1 MSSLLE
7 QIDLPFIIESLIKI
21 AIVFVMGLLSPV
33 SMNWVERRLL
43 AVMQNRLGPNRV
55 GPFGLLQSVADG
67 IKFLFKEDI
76 IPLAVNKWL
85 YVFAPV
91 VAVIPAFMATIV
103 YPLGPAGVELPF
115 ISQLIGKPVDL
126 FVTHFNVA
134 LLYVLAVTSLGVY
147 GIVLGGWAS
156 NSKYSL
162 LGGLRSSAQMISY
175 ELALSLSL
183 IAVII
188 HAGSLDLTKIVEQQ
202 ATTYWFGLI
211 PKWNIIAIPFAG
223 LFAFIIYLISAIA
236 ETNRVPFDLPE
247 AETELV
253 AGFHTEY
260 SSSLKFAMFFMAE
273 YVNMLTVSVLASALF
288 LGGWSGPGVNA
299 LPWLGPLYFLFKV
312 LLFMLLYIWLRGTL
326 PRFRYD
332 QLMNFGWKFLLPAA
346 LLNLVFAAVLG
357 VMDWHL

>member
-1 MSSLLE
+1 MSSLL
-7 QIDLPFIIESLIKI
+7 QSIDLKFIIEALIKI
-21 AIVFVMGLLSPV
+21 AIVFVIGLLSPV
-33 SMNWVERRLL
+33 SMNWVERRAL
-43 AVMQNRLGPNRV
+43 ALMQNRLGPNRV
-55 GPFGLLQSVADG
+55 GPYGLLQSVADG

-85 YVFAPV
+85 YILAPV
-91 VAVIPAFMATIV
+91 VAVIPAFMVGIV
-103 YPLGPAGVELPF
+103 YPFGPEVNLPY
-115 ISQLIGKPVDL
+115 IGPVKL
-126 FVTHFNVA
+126 YVTNFNIG
-134 LLYVLAVTSLGVY
+134 LLYVIAMTSLGIY

-183 IAVII
+183 IAVVLQ
-188 HAGSLDLTKIVEQQ
+188 AGTLDLVKIVEGQSG
-202 ATTYWFGLI
+202 WGGF
-211 PKWNIIAIPFAG
+211 KWNIIALFPAG

-236 ETNRVPFDLPE
+236 ETNRIPFDLPE

-273 YVNMLTVSVLASALF
+273 YVNMLTVSILATVLF
-288 LGGWSGPGVNA
+288 LGGWNGPFVSSYP
-299 LPWLGPLYFLFKV
+299 LLGPLYLFIKV
-312 LLFMLLYIWLRGTL
+312 FFFMFLYIWLRGTL

-346 LLNLVFAAVLG
+346 LFNIVLAAVIGIL
-357 VMDWHL
+357 VY

>member
-1 MSSLLE
+1 MLNS
-7 QIDLPFIIESLIKI
+7 IDFPYIIEALIKI
-21 AIVFVMGLLSPV
+21 AIVFVIGLLSPV
-33 SMNWVERRLL
+33 SMNWIERRTL
-43 AVMQNRLGPNRV
+43 ALIQNRLGPNRV
-55 GPFGLLQSVADG
+55 GPFGLLQSIADG

-85 YVFAPV
+85 YILAPI
-91 VAVIPAFMATIV
+91 VAVIPAFMVTIV
-103 YPLGPAGVELPF
+103 YPFGDTVNLPYIGPVKLYVTNF
-115 ISQLIGKPVDL
+115 NIG
-126 FVTHFNVA
+126 
-134 LLYVLAVTSLGVY
+134 LLYVLAMTSLGVY

-183 IAVII
+183 ISILI
-188 HAGSLDLTKIVEQQ
+188 HAGTLDLVKIVQGQ
-202 ATTYWFGLI
+202 AGTWFGFI
-211 PKWNIIAIPFAG
+211 PKWNIIALFPAG

-236 ETNRVPFDLPE
+236 ETNRIPFDLPE

-273 YVNMLTVSVLASALF
+273 YVNMLTVSILASVIF
-288 LGGWSGPGVNA
+288 FGGWRGPWVDTYP
-299 LPWLGPLYFLFKV
+299 LLGPLYLLLKV
-312 LLFMLLYIWLRGTL
+312 FFFMFLYIWLRGTL

-346 LLNLVFAAVLG
+346 LFNIVLAALIGVLVY
-357 VMDWHL
+357 